1 MKINRIL
8 LILICFSVVS
18 CRTVRQVAVKKD
30 IPVITENKLFR
41 NIESNGL
48 DYQTLFAKR
57 IDISLTNGKGSNNF
71 KASLKIR
78 RDSFMQ
84 ISVTAPLGIE
94 VARIL
99 LTKDSVKFVDVYHK
113 RYFLSDYTYFQEKYD
128 AHVTY
133 GFLQNMLTNTFF
145 NPDIYGT
152 SNKRYKLNRVDE
164 GYELSTVEEHALS
177 RKIKKLYKKRRKNKD
192 FILILQKILIDPQ
205 SFRPLSI
212 SVEDVE
218 EDTGVSVN
226 YKNFK
231 DFSGKIF
238 PETIIFGLFSESAET
253 NLELKFQKIEFNV
266 PVESNLKILSKYKR
280 IE

>member
-99 LTKDSVKFVDVYHK
+99 LTNDSVMFVDVYRK
-113 RYFLSDYTYFQEKYD
+113 RYI
-128 AHVTY
+128 
-133 GFLQNMLTNTFF
+133 LT
-145 NPDIYGT
+145 D
-152 SNKRYKLNRVDE
+152 
-164 GYELSTVEEHALS
+164 
-177 RKIKKLYKKRRKNKD
+177 
-192 FILILQKILIDPQ
+192 
-205 SFRPLSI
+205 
-212 SVEDVE
+212 
-218 EDTGVSVN
+218 
-226 YKNFK
+226 
-231 DFSGKIF
+231 
-238 PETIIFGLFSESAET
+238 
-253 NLELKFQKIEFNV
+253 
-266 PVESNLKILSKYKR
+266 
-280 IE
+280 